1 MPSAPAMWPT
11 GKQNHES
18 RLSRKRVPSIPDPPV
33 CYIDS
38 LYDRLIYFP
47 RIQFEILNIFEMFF
61 IRRYKNSIT
70 STRHGGNHGI
80 HFACGCTD
88 LPKVMLDRSENLR
101 TLKIKW
107 DDIYQI

>member
-1 MPSAPAMWPT
+1 MDVP
-11 GKQNHES
+11 
-18 RLSRKRVPSIPDPPV
+18 RLPDKIKRK
-33 CYIDS
+33 
-38 LYDRLIYFP
+38 LIYFP

-70 STRHGGNHGI
+70 SNRHGGNHGI
-80 HFACGCTD
+80 HFACGFTD

-107 DDIYQI
+107 DDIYQIDELIELFEISFCVP